1 MKTATIAAAL
11 VLGILL
17 GLLGYAGYFDRS
29 YLVEVPATA
38 QPIASRRQL
47 AVVYFSGDVGY
58 KAGMGGMIG
67 SRLVADGIPVIAV
80 DSLAFF
86 RTHKTVLQVTA
97 LTAEAMRQ
105 ALAFGHASQ
114 VILIGHS
121 LGGDAMQAGLK
132 DLPQDLRRKLR
143 AVILI
148 VPTKDLFLHIS
159 PAEMLDLGTPD
170 SPVLPSLKR
179 IDWVP
184 LTCIHGAEEADSPCA
199 QLSLPNARNVRLPG
213 GHALHWDIDRVHREV
228 LRAID
233 QAATKVTEVSE
244 SDNLRAMRQGA

>member
-11 VLGILL
+11 VLGILV
-17 GLLGYAGYFDRS
+17 GIPGYAGYFDRN

-47 AVVYFSGDVGY
+47 AVIYFSGDVGY

-67 SRLVADGIPVIAV
+67 SRISADGLPVVAV
-80 DSLAFF
+80 NSLAFF
-86 RTHKTVLQVTA
+86 GTHKTVSQVTA
-97 LTAEAMRQ
+97 LTAVAMRQ
-105 ALAFGHASQ
+105 PLAFGHASQ

-121 LGGDAMQAGLK
+121 LGGDAMQAGLM
-132 DLPQDLRRKLR
+132 DLPQDLRGKIR

-148 VPTKDLFLHIS
+148 VPTKDLFLQIS

-170 SPVLPSLKR
+170 SAVLPTLKR
-179 IDWVP
+179 LDWVP

-213 GHALHWDIDRVHREV
+213 GHALHWDIDRVHREI

-233 QAATKVTEVSE
+233 QAAPKVTEVSE
-244 SDNLRAMRQGA
+244 SNNVRAMRRGA